1 MDPPWSKQAFG
12 RTPCGRSSGRTR
24 LSSTRPFLF
33 AGTSP
38 VYLSTLP
45 WVALP
50 RDRSLAGIPTR
61 PHGKMMMEGGQAARP
76 RDRSRPSSKEGRT
89 RRGL

>member
-1 MDPPWSKQAFG
+1 MDPLRSKQAFG
-12 RTPCGRSSGRTR
+12 RTPCGRSSERTR

-38 VYLSTLP
+38 VYLSTLL

-50 RDRSLAGIPTR
+50 PPGPVTGHDKLGSS
-61 PHGKMMMEGGQAARP
+61 HAA
-76 RDRSRPSSKEGRT
+76 
-89 RRGL
+89 